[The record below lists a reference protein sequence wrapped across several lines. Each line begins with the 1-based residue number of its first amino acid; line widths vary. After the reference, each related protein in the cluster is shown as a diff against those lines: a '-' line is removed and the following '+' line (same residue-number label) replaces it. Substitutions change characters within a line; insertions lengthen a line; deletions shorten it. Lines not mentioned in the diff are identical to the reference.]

1 MPHISQFSAFFP
13 PSPKFTD
20 KNLPSLKGKVYIVT
34 GGASGVGYELAK
46 ILYVAGGTVYI
57 AARSI
62 PRCEGA
68 IEKIKSETG
77 TSKGKNGQLKRMVVD
92 LADMTTLKPAA
103 EKFMREESRLD
114 VLVHNAAVMT
124 PPAGSKDTH
133 GHDLEVGTNC
143 LSPYLL
149 TMLLEPI
156 ISRTATAPGTQP
168 LSVRIVWVVSLLQGG
183 TLPGAM
189 KFDKNGTPAI
199 LEKPFMGNYL
209 QSKAGAAWL
218 ADEFAKRLGSK
229 GVLSISVHPGLMRT
243 ELQRSWGLFTR
254 VAMSVV
260 FRSPPVFGAYSELY
274 AGFSPE
280 IKAEHN
286 GGHMM
291 AWGRIAELPKDIIQ
305 GTKSKAEGGT
315 GAKATFMKYCDRE
328 VKDFL

>member
-1 MPHISQFSAFFP
+1 MPQISQFSAFFP
-13 PSPKFTD
+13 PAPKFTD

-57 AARSI
+57 AARST

-68 IEKIKSETG
+68 IKKIKLETG
-77 TSKGKNGQLKRMVVD
+77 ASANKNGELKSMVVD

-124 PPAGSKDTH
+124 PPAGSKNKHVSNLICYLSCQADKDCRQ
-133 GHDLEVGTNC
+133 GHDLEFGTNC
-143 LSPYLL
+143 LAPYVL
-149 TMLLEPI
+149 TILLEPI
-156 ISRTATAPGTQP
+156 ISRTATASATQP

-189 KFDKNGTPAI
+189 KFEKDGTPVI

-218 ADEFAKRLGSK
+218 ADEFSNRLGSK
-229 GVLSISVHPGLMRT
+229 GVLSIVSR
-243 ELQRSWGLFTR
+243 
-254 VAMSVV
+254 
-260 FRSPPVFGAYSELY
+260 
-274 AGFSPE
+274 PE
-280 IKAEHN
+280 FEKTPI
-286 GGHMM
+286 
-291 AWGRIAELPKDIIQ
+291 
-305 GTKSKAEGGT
+305 S
-315 GAKATFMKYCDRE
+315 
-328 VKDFL
+328 

>member
-1 MPHISQFSAFFP
+1 MPQISQFSAFFP
-13 PSPKFTD
+13 PAPKFTD
-20 KNLPSLKGKVYIVT
+20 KNIPSLKGKVYIVT

-57 AARSI
+57 AARST

-68 IEKIKSETG
+68 IEKIKLETRA
-77 TSKGKNGQLKRMVVD
+77 TENKNGELKSMVVD

-124 PPAGSKDTH
+124 PPAGSKNKH

-143 LSPYLL
+143 LAPYVL
-149 TMLLEPI
+149 TILLEPI
-156 ISRTATAPGTQP
+156 ISRTATASATQP

-189 KFDKNGTPAI
+189 KFEKDGTPVI

-218 ADEFAKRLGSK
+218 ADEFSNRLGSK
-229 GVLSISVHPGLMRT
+229 GVMSISVHPGLMKT
-243 ELQRSWGLFTR
+243 ELQRNWGLVTR
-254 VAMSVV
+254 VAMSLF

-305 GTKSKAEGGT
+305 GLKSKAEGGT
-315 GAKATFMKYCDRE
+315 GAKEKFMKYCDRE

>member
-1 MPHISQFSAFFP
+1 MPQISQFSAFFP
-13 PSPKFTD
+13 PPPKFTD

-57 AARSI
+57 AARST

-68 IEKIKSETG
+68 IEKIKLETRASE
-77 TSKGKNGQLKRMVVD
+77 KKNGELKSMVVD

-124 PPAGSKDTH
+124 PPAGSKNMH

-143 LSPYLL
+143 LAPYVL
-149 TMLLEPI
+149 TILLEPI

-168 LSVRIVWVVSLLQGG
+168 LSVRIVWVVSMLQGG

-189 KFDKNGTPAI
+189 QFDKDGAPVI

-209 QSKAGAAWL
+209 QSKAGSAWL

-229 GVLSISVHPGLMRT
+229 GVLSISIHPGLMKT
-243 ELQRSWGLFTR
+243 ELQRNWGFFTS
-254 VAMSVV
+254 VAMSLV

-305 GTKSKAEGGT
+305 GMKTKAEGGT
-315 GAKATFMKYCDRE
+315 GAKEKFMKYCDRE
-328 VKDFL
+328 VKAFL